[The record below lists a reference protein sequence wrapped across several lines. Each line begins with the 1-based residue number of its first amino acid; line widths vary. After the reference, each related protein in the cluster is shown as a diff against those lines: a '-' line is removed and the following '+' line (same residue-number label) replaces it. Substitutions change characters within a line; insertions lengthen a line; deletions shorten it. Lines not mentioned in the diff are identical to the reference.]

1 MIARK
6 ERTEVP
12 EELSKLRELSREL
25 DRIEYQLRRIES
37 SLGIL
42 GAVRYDK
49 EPIMGGIKHDHS
61 DTIAK
66 LLDIRS
72 EYAAKWDE
80 LIDIRKAVMTKIE
93 ALPKHAHKVLLSNR
107 YLYNLSWNEIMAN
120 HLHYSFG
127 HLKRLHKEALEEYL
141 KIKKDEP

>member
-1 MIARK
+1 MISRK
-6 ERTEVP
+6 ERTAVP
-12 EELSKLRELSREL
+12 EELARLRQIASELKW
-25 DRIEYQLRRIES
+25 IEYQLAQIES

-72 EYAAKWDE
+72 KYAAKWDE
-80 LIDIRKAVMTKIE
+80 LIGIRNEVITKIE
-93 ALPKHAHKVLLSNR
+93 SLPKQEHRLILSNR
-107 YLYNLSWNEIMAN
+107 YVCNLSWQDIMAN
-120 HLHYSFG
+120 HLHYSWG
-127 HLKRLHKEALEEYL
+127 HVKRLHRDALKEYSKIL
-141 KIKKDEP
+141 KNEP

>member
-1 MIARK
+1 MISRK

-12 EELSKLRELSREL
+12 EELVRLRQISGELK
-25 DRIEYQLRRIES
+25 RIEYQLAQIES

-72 EYAAKWDE
+72 EYAAKCDE
-80 LIDIRKAVMTKIE
+80 LIEIRNEVITKIE
-93 ALPKHAHKVLLSNR
+93 SLPKQAHRSILSSR
-107 YLYNLSWNEIMAN
+107 YIHNLSWREILAN
-120 HLHYSFG
+120 HVQYSWG
-127 HLKRLHKEALEEYL
+127 HVKRLHREALEEYCKL
-141 KIKKDEP
+141 AKDEP

>member
-6 ERTEVP
+6 ERTAVP

-25 DRIEYQLRRIES
+25 HRIEDQLKRIED

-49 EPIMGGIKHDHS
+49 EPIMGGIKQDHS

-66 LLDIRS
+66 LLDIRD
-72 EYAAKWDE
+72 EYARKWDE
-80 LIDIRKAVMTKIE
+80 LIDIRKSVIT
-93 ALPKHAHKVLLSNR
+93 
-107 YLYNLSWNEIMAN
+107 NLT
-120 HLHYSFG
+120 
-127 HLKRLHKEALEEYL
+127 R
-141 KIKKDEP
+141 

>member
-6 ERTEVP
+6 ERTAVP
-12 EELSKLRELSREL
+12 EELARLRQIASDLK
-25 DRIEYQLRRIES
+25 RIEYQLAQIES

-66 LLDIRS
+66 LLDIRE
-72 EYAAKWDE
+72 EYARKWDE
-80 LIDIRKAVMTKIE
+80 LIGIRNGVITKIE
-93 ALPKHAHKVLLSNR
+93 SLPKQEHRLILSNR
-107 YLYNLSWNEIMAN
+107 YICNLSWREIMDN
-120 HLHYSFG
+120 HLYYSWG
-127 HLKRLHKEALEEYL
+127 HVKRLHRDALKEYSKIL
-141 KIKKDEP
+141 KNEP

>member
-1 MIARK
+1 MA
-6 ERTEVP
+6 
-12 EELSKLRELSREL
+12 
-25 DRIEYQLRRIES
+25 QIES

-72 EYAAKWDE
+72 KYAAKWDE
-80 LIDIRKAVMTKIE
+80 LIGIRNEVITKIE
-93 ALPKHAHKVLLSNR
+93 SLPKQEHRLILSNR
-107 YLYNLSWNEIMAN
+107 YVCNLSWQDIMAN
-120 HLHYSFG
+120 HLHYSWG
-127 HLKRLHKEALEEYL
+127 HVKRLHRDALKEYSKIL
-141 KIKKDEP
+141 KNEP

>member
-1 MIARK
+1 MISRK

-12 EELSKLRELSREL
+12 EELARLRQITGELN
-25 DRIEYQLRRIES
+25 RIEYQLAQIES

-72 EYAAKWDE
+72 KYAAKWDE
-80 LIDIRKAVMTKIE
+80 LLGIRNEVITKIE
-93 ALPKHAHKVLLSNR
+93 SLPKQEHRLILSNR
-107 YLYNLSWNEIMAN
+107 YICNLSWQEIMVN
-120 HLHYSFG
+120 HLHYSWG
-127 HLKRLHKEALEEYL
+127 HVKRLHRDALKEYCKIL
-141 KIKKDEP
+141 KNEP